1 MARRRCRMFVWY
13 MNLRPIKTK
22 DDYKTALAEIEVIFQ
37 AEPETPEGDRLD
49 VLTMLV
55 EAYEERHH
63 PIPPPEPLDAL
74 EYHLESR
81 GLTRRDLEPYI
92 GNRARVAEVMN
103 RRRPL
108 TIDMIRR
115 LHQGLGIPA
124 EVLIQ
129 PYPLVK
135 PQSRMR
141 RAPETTAQM
150 AG

>member
-1 MARRRCRMFVWY
+1 MD
-13 MNLRPIKTK
+13 LRPIRTE
-22 DDYKTALAEIEVIFQ
+22 DDYRAALVEIEAVFQ
-37 AEPETPEGDRLD
+37 AKPETPEGDLLD
-49 VLTMLV
+49 ILTMLV
-55 EAYEERHH
+55 EAYEEKHY
-63 PIPPPEPLDAL
+63 PILPPDPLDAL
-74 EYHLESR
+74 EYHLESH
-81 GLTRRDLEPYI
+81 GLTRSDLEPYL

>member
-1 MARRRCRMFVWY
+1 
-13 MNLRPIKTK
+13 MNLRPIKTE
-22 DDYKTALAEIEVIFQ
+22 DDYRAALTEIEGVFQ
-37 AEPETPEGDRLD
+37 AEPGTPEGDRLD
-49 VLTMLV
+49 ILTLLV
-55 EAYEERHH
+55 EAYEEQHH
-63 PIPPPEPLDAL
+63 PIPPPEPLHAL

-92 GNRARVAEVMN
+92 GSRARVAEVMN

-124 EVLIQ
+124 EILIQ

-135 PQSRMR
+135 PLPRTR
-141 RAPETTAQM
+141 RTAGTTTAQA